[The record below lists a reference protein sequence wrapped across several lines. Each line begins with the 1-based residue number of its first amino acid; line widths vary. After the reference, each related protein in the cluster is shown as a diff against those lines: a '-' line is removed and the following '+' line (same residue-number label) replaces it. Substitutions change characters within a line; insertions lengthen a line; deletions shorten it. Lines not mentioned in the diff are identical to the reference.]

1 MEFATPQNLGKIT
14 ISWEAAHA
22 SSYALQTS
30 TDGTTW
36 ATALT
41 VTGSLGGDETEWID
55 ATGVRYLRMQ
65 GISRATQYG
74 YSIYEID
81 AYPLA

>member
-1 MEFATPQNLGKIT
+1 VKFAQPENLGKIV

-22 SSYALQTS
+22 ASYRLETS

-36 ATALT
+36 TTART
-41 VTGSLGGDETEWID
+41 VTGSLGGTETEWVD
-55 ATGVRYLRMQ
+55 VSGVQYLRMQ
-65 GISRATQYG
+65 GVARATQYG
-74 YSIYEID
+74 YSIYELQ